1 MFVYTHTL
9 DSGVLIWR
17 TQPYSSSV
25 RIICISQLISMSTPE
40 IWFEA
45 KWGRHSRTALE
56 AGSDTSAPQSC
67 PERERSQPSRD
78 KQVNDESRV
87 EDPAALRCPEGL
99 LNPEAPKGN
108 PCPGRGHIS
117 HKISQRNMK
126 HETWAVSSSHH
137 ISSSPIQTKQSH
149 SLPGFLS
156 ATPPTAFS
164 QEKYGIPRV
173 LPQPKIWPSAGCC
186 FARSTRRLRELWLK
200 Q

>member
-25 RIICISQLISMSTPE
+25 RIICISQLISMSTPG

-67 PERERSQPSRD
+67 PGRERSQPSRD
-78 KQVNDESRV
+78 KQVNDGSRV

-117 HKISQRNMK
+117 HKISQRNK
-126 HETWAVSSSHH
+126 SLAELWAHDTTS
-137 ISSSPIQTKQSH
+137 
-149 SLPGFLS
+149 
-156 ATPPTAFS
+156 PPTPFRPSSLTASLAFF
-164 QEKYGIPRV
+164 QPP
-173 LPQPKIWPSAGCC
+173 LPQPFPNKSMAFPGFYPSQRSGLQLAAALPG
-186 FARSTRRLRELWLK
+186 ARVAFK
-200 Q
+200 NFD